1 MTTIDLQVARR
12 HDEIARLDND
22 LQKYLVLSD
31 LQARNE
37 TLFYAVLMSDPATY
51 MPLVYTPTVGE
62 ACQKFGHIFRQPRGI
77 YLPISAR
84 GRLKELLCN
93 WPEKDVRFIVVTD
106 GERILGLG
114 DLGAGGMGIPL
125 GKLALYTACA
135 GVPPQYCLPIVLDVG
150 TNNQSLLDDPLYLG
164 LRQHRVRGDEYL
176 AFVDEF
182 VDAVEALYPKCCIQ
196 WEDFANINAVPIL
209 ARYRDKICTFND
221 DIQGTAGIALAG
233 ILAALRLTGQKLTD
247 QRFLFLGAGS
257 AATGIAELI
266 SLAMARE
273 GADLAEARRR
283 NALFD
288 VNGLLVTGRTD
299 LAEFQKP
306 FAQDRAPVSTFVEAV
321 KALRPTGIIGV
332 STVPKLFTREVIEA
346 MASIN
351 ERPIIFP
358 YSNPTS
364 RSECT
369 AEEAYRWSDGRAVFA
384 SGSPFPPV
392 EIAGRRFVPGQG
404 NNVYIFPAMGM
415 AVFATEASRVTEEMF
430 IVAAQ
435 AVAEQVTRGEPLCGA
450 DLPAAEPYLRGIGPR
465 CRTDRRL
472 YFRPGAGAGAAAE
485 GYRRADP
492 GPHLPSRLF
501 GVGPDGGGDAG
512 RAARPSPRRR
522 RSQAVASPIPSGIPT
537 RGNRRRHDGTANP
550 ARRNREAATGNH
562 GIFVDEKGIA
572 LRPATR
578 RLPFVASSAM
588 ANRSR
593 AVCREVTSLGA
604 STNSRSQAAT
614 ALACAAHIRVCGS

>member
-1 MTTIDLQVARR
+1 MKDLSTMGRTGHELLRDPRFNKGTAFTAAERRKYGLEGLLPAAITQIELQVARR
-12 HDEIARLDND
+12 DAEIRKLDGA
-22 LQKYLVLSD
+22 LQKYLALSD

-37 TLFYAVLMSDPATY
+37 TLFYAVLTSDPAYY

-62 ACQKFGHIFRQPRGI
+62 ACQKFGHIFHSPRGM

-84 GRLKELLCN
+84 GRLREILSN
-93 WPEKDVRFIVVTD
+93 WPEKSVRFIVVTD

-150 TNNQSLLDDPLYLG
+150 TNNQTLLDDHLYLG
-164 LRQHRVRGDEYL
+164 LPHERARGADYL

-182 VDAVEALYPKCCIQ
+182 VEAVQQLYPKCCIQ
-196 WEDFANINAVPIL
+196 WEDFANFNAVPIL
-209 ARYRDKICTFND
+209 ARYREEICTFND

-233 ILAALRLTGQKLTD
+233 IFAALRLTKQKLAD

-273 GADLAEARRR
+273 GIDLATARSR

-288 VNGLLVTGRTD
+288 INGLVVTSRAD
-299 LAEFQKP
+299 LADFQKP
-306 FAQDRAPVSTFVEAV
+306 FAKDLTPVSSFVQAIRS
-321 KALRPTGIIGV
+321 LRPTGIIGV
-332 STVPKLFTREVIEA
+332 STVPKLFSREVIQA
-346 MASIN
+346 MAAIN

-369 AEEAYRWSDGRAVFA
+369 AEEAYLWSDGRAVFA

-392 EIAGRRFVPGQG
+392 EIAGRRFVPGQR
-404 NNVYIFPAMGM
+404 NNVYIFPAMGL

-435 AVAEQVTRGEPLCGA
+435 AVAEQVSEENLSVGLIYP
-450 DLPAAEPYLRGIGPR
+450 P
-465 CRTDRRL
+465 
-472 YFRPGAGAGAAAE
+472 PG
-485 GYRRADP
+485 R
-492 GPHLPSRLF
+492 
-501 GVGPDGGGDAG
+501 
-512 RAARPSPRRR
+512 
-522 RSQAVASPIPSGIPT
+522 I
-537 RGNRRRHDGTANP
+537 
-550 ARRNREAATGNH
+550 
-562 GIFVDEKGIA
+562 
-572 LRPATR
+572 
-578 RLPFVASSAM
+578 
-588 ANRSR
+588 
-593 AVCREVTSLGA
+593 
-604 STNSRSQAAT
+604 
-614 ALACAAHIRVCGS
+614 